1 MENKAGVKPDP
12 VITYLGYQLVNG
24 KDYTVSYSSNTKPGN
39 GIVTVTAKANFTGK
53 LTITFEI
60 FCSHTETT
68 QTVKTKPTCIS
79 TGINNVK
86 CSVCGYT
93 WDEET
98 PAGGHTVRV
107 TERVEPK
114 CTEDGY
120 EKGKCSVC
128 NETVTTVLPAT
139 GHNIVYHDAKAPTED
154 EVGWEAYET
163 CSKCDYTT
171 YKEIPAI
178 FTNRATISTEQTLV
192 GQEVTLNGIG
202 HGGVEPYTYAFV
214 FKAPEATSWKVIGTK
229 FGTSDTEKLTPTK
242 EGSYEIMITI
252 KDGTGKSAAKKFTLD
267 VIDGRLKNTSS
278 IDAEGNEV
286 PCGTK
291 ITITGAAQ
299 GGTGPY
305 LFTYQ
310 IKKPGKA
317 TWTTIGDKYAA
328 DTSKVFTTKLS
339 GKYEVRVLVKDSEGT
354 VKSYS
359 TEVESKG
366 NLLENVSTISASD
379 VKVGESVTLTAL
391 PKEGTAPYRYTYEYK
406 KPGAASWKTIGKRG
420 AAYKSV
426 NFTTDTTGTYQ
437 ARIYIQDA
445 SNYVTVKTFKVKVS

>member
-1 MENKAGVKPDP
+1 
-12 VITYLGYQLVNG
+12 
-24 KDYTVSYSSNTKPGN
+24 
-39 GIVTVTAKANFTGK
+39 
-53 LTITFEI
+53 
-60 FCSHTETT
+60 
-68 QTVKTKPTCIS
+68 
-79 TGINNVK
+79 
-86 CSVCGYT
+86 
-93 WDEET
+93 
-98 PAGGHTVRV
+98 
-107 TERVEPK
+107 
-114 CTEDGY
+114 
-120 EKGKCSVC
+120 
-128 NETVTTVLPAT
+128 
-139 GHNIVYHDAKAPTED
+139 
-154 EVGWEAYET
+154 
-163 CSKCDYTT
+163 
-171 YKEIPAI
+171 
-178 FTNRATISTEQTLV
+178 
-192 GQEVTLNGIG
+192 
-202 HGGVEPYTYAFV
+202 
-214 FKAPEATSWKVIGTK
+214 
-229 FGTSDTEKLTPTK
+229 
-242 EGSYEIMITI
+242 MITI

-267 VIDGRLKNTSS
+267 VIDGRLNNTSS

-310 IKKPGKA
+310 IKKPGKD

-366 NLLENVSTISASD
+366 NLLENVSTISESD